1 MPASHALQDFICAP
15 ALEDGRAALA
25 RGDADEAIE
34 LFYAVTEE
42 KPADWESRYWLYSA
56 LVAGGHQNLAGQTL
70 TDARNL
76 HAVAVIR
83 AIGADMERFRTDPA
97 YCGAIGRQLYVA
109 DLMGPAT
116 LALGRALDLDKLDA
130 AMLISYGLSMQH
142 QGRMAEAIDIF
153 KLAAETFPAP
163 GTHGFLIYAL
173 FHGPDR
179 LKLVSEEA
187 RKWAALYAAPHTPEK
202 ASFTGQPVVNRRLR
216 IGYVGPSF
224 SRNQVAQFLIPVL
237 EAHDPAAVDVFLY
250 CADPSVETGLP
261 DACTVRAIGA
271 MSDAQVVERI
281 RADGIDVLID
291 VWGHTAGSRLSV
303 FGHRPAPVQVAW
315 INFVQTTG
323 LDSMDYVLHADSM
336 DAPGTADYFV
346 EKIWR
351 MGDIMAPYR
360 PAPDRPET
368 VPTPLLRKG
377 HVTFGSFNNPAK
389 ISEPTVMAWAEI
401 LRARPEDRLVFKY
414 RYYVDPVLQRTTQ
427 ARFAAYGVG
436 PEQLE
441 FRGHSTGTEYLNSF
455 ADIDLALDPSPC
467 TGGTTTC
474 DALANGVP
482 VLTLKG
488 EDFFSR
494 IGLPALLPCGLTD
507 LIAEDWGDYVRRA
520 LDLTSDASRL
530 DGLRQRVRPAFEASA
545 YRDEV
550 GFTRN
555 LEGVFSEMRARAVAD
570 GR

>member
-1 MPASHALQDFICAP
+1 MSAVHASEAFADIP
-15 ALEDGRAALA
+15 TIEEGRAALA
-25 RGDADEAIE
+25 LGNAIE
-34 LFYAVTEE
+34 AVELLYAISQA
-42 KPADWESRYWLYSA
+42 KPADYDCRYWLYSA
-56 LVAGGHQNLAGQTL
+56 LVAAGHPEIAGPTL
-70 TDARNL
+70 DDARNL
-76 HAVAVIR
+76 HAVAFIR
-83 AIGADMERFRTDPA
+83 ATGADMERFRTDPA
-97 YCGAIGRQLYVA
+97 YCGTLGMQLYQA

-116 LALGRALDLDKLDA
+116 LALGRALDFDNLDPSL
-130 AMLISYGLSMQH
+130 LLSYGLSMQH
-142 QGRMAEAIDIF
+142 QGRMAEAIAIF
-153 KLAAETFPAP
+153 NLAAETFPAP

-179 LKLVSEEA
+179 LKQVSEEA
-187 RKWAALYAAPHTPEK
+187 RKWAALHAAPHTPKK
-202 ASFTGQPVVNRRLR
+202 APFTGQPVVNRRLR

-261 DACTVRAIGA
+261 DACTVRGIGA
-271 MSDAQVVERI
+271 MSDAQVVKRI

-360 PAPDRPET
+360 PAPDRPEP
-368 VPTPLLRKG
+368 VSTPLLRKG

-401 LRARPEDRLVFKY
+401 LRARPKDRLVLKY

-494 IGLPALLPCGLTD
+494 IGLPALLPCGLTE

-520 LDLTSDASRL
+520 LDLTADASRL

-555 LEGVFSEMRARAVAD
+555 LESVFREMLARKRADHR
-570 GR
+570 